1 MDTSICGFEVFPE
14 RLSGVEDGPG
24 DIDASAREGD
34 EGCRHAVLALH
45 SDQSQSLISVRV
57 RRRDRAVLPP
67 EPSRAA
73 SMTAIPGPC
82 HRQGSHQTDDPQR
95 QAPKRTSKVG
105 VPPRSHVRPILP

>member
-73 SMTAIPGPC
+73 SMAASGGPLPST
-82 HRQGSHQTDDPQR
+82 RI
-95 QAPKRTSKVG
+95 APNR
-105 VPPRSHVRPILP
+105 RSAKAGAEAHVKGRAA